1 MHLFS
6 GPTVPSTGV
15 LCSRSN
21 PLSTRPPHF
30 PSILSSAAP
39 ARTHSRST
47 VPPILRFHAA
57 PILTPGDTLLSLCGC
72 FRPGSR
78 IRDTASPS
86 RTSPLPACRVP
97 SPVARSFPLSK
108 SPSSTPA
115 RTSSA
120 LLLCWSPLLEHPSG
134 HPLSNWPRASP
145 RRQEKGDSASQ
156 LSRAPAA
163 PLACQ
168 PGLPGAPSPR
178 PTAQQPHKLTCG
190 SPGGGCGER
199 RRAPRLRVR
208 PSRRGW
214 AARRRRC
221 APAAAR

>member
-39 ARTHSRST
+39 ARAHSRST

-78 IRDTASPS
+78 IHDTASPIPHQPAPS
-86 RTSPLPACRVP
+86 LPSPLSRCTVLPSLQVALLHPRQNQFSPPALLV
-97 SPVARSFPLSK
+97 
-108 SPSSTPA
+108 
-115 RTSSA
+115 SSA
-120 LLLCWSPLLEHPSG
+120 
-134 HPLSNWPRASP
+134 RASQWP
-145 RRQEKGDSASQ
+145 PTFKLAKSLAEAPGKGGQRQ
-156 LSRAPAA
+156 PA
-163 PLACQ
+163 
-168 PGLPGAPSPR
+168 LPGASCASRLPAWAPRGAQPSPHR
-178 PTAQQPHKLTCG
+178 PTAAQTY
-190 SPGGGCGER
+190 
-199 RRAPRLRVR
+199 LRVA
-208 PSRRGW
+208 RRGL
-214 AARRRRC
+214 R
-221 APAAAR
+221 